1 MDMARW
7 APQKKHVLGELADE
21 ILHNYG
27 QGRTVVAVD
36 GRHGAGQLELASDL
50 AEVLRERKRRV
61 FLASMDDFF
70 RPRFDRDRIESAGD
84 YFERAYDY
92 SLFRRVLV
100 DPYRMG
106 GSTGFQLEG
115 FDVERDQPA
124 FDAKWESAPGD
135 AILFVAGVFLQR
147 KDLAALW
154 SYTIWLA
161 TTLIEPSSDLER
173 LQVAADELYLKRA
186 TPSERATTILNNL
199 DREHPRREFADSC

>member
-1 MDMARW
+1 M
-7 APQKKHVLGELADE
+7 KKHVLGELADE

-27 QGRTVVAVD
+27 HGRTIIAVD
-36 GRHGAGQLELASDL
+36 GRHGAGQWELANEF
-50 AEVLRERKRRV
+50 AGVFAERKRRV
-61 FLASMDDFF
+61 FVASMDDFF
-70 RPRFDRDRIESAGD
+70 RPRFDRERIESASD

-92 SLFRRVLV
+92 SLFRRILV

-115 FDVERDQPA
+115 FDLDRDQPA

-135 AILFVAGVFLQR
+135 AILLVAGVFLQR

-161 TTLIEPSSDLER
+161 TTLIEPGSDLQR
-173 LQVAADELYLKRA
+173 QQVAADELYLKKVS
-186 TPSERATTILNNL
+186 PSERASTILNNV